1 MVLAQFSLIAVL
13 ILVLNGSE
21 IFSLACSRP
30 SGILADLATNADSE
44 VISVG
49 ITFKRAPEPLKNS

>member
-1 MVLAQFSLIAVL
+1 MVFAPFSLMAAL
-13 ILVLNGSE
+13 ILVLNDSG

-44 VISVG
+44 VISGG